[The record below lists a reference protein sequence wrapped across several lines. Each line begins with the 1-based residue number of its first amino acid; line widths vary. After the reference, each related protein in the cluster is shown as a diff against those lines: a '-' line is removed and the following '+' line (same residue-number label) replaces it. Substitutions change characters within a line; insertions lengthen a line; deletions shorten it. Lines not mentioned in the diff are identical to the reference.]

1 MVTCSSD
8 GSLACVWRFGFIGVA
23 WRFSLLSTLKQLLES
38 LERLALWINRNGT
51 DMRKEF
57 VFIDILQRSA
67 QQHIITLQ
75 MLLVVDVDVD
85 VDVDVVVVLRVVADH
100 LNYIPPVDELTLPRP
115 DRMSMRI
122 VASAAIEE
130 DPSMRAI

>member
-1 MVTCSSD
+1 
-8 GSLACVWRFGFIGVA
+8 LAIWVY

-75 MLLVVDVDVD
+75 MLLVVDVDV
-85 VDVDVVVVLRVVADH
+85 VVVLRVVADH

>member
-1 MVTCSSD
+1 MMTCSSD

-67 QQHIITLQ
+67 QQHIMTLQ
-75 MLLVVDVDVD
+75 MLLVVDVDV
-85 VDVDVVVVLRVVADH
+85 VVLWVVADH

>member
-1 MVTCSSD
+1 MALICAKSS
-8 GSLACVWRFGFIGVA
+8 SSSIFYSVA
-23 WRFSLLSTLKQLLES
+23 RSSTLLHCKCCL
-38 LERLALWINRNGT
+38 
-51 DMRKEF
+51 
-57 VFIDILQRSA
+57 
-67 QQHIITLQ
+67 
-75 MLLVVDVDVD
+75 LLVVDVDV
-85 VDVDVVVVLRVVADH
+85 VVVRVVADH